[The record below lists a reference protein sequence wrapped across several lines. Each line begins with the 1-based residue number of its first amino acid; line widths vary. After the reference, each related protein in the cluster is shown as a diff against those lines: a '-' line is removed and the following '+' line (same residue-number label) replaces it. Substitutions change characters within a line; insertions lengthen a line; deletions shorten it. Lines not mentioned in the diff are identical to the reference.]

1 MSKMSELSQALDEM
15 IACGEGMIRAA
26 SALQE
31 IFSGS
36 EETAAE
42 QPAVKEPAPI
52 KEEKTEAP
60 AVEQVTA
67 KTYSFADVRK
77 AFSAK
82 SHAGFT
88 EQVKGLITKY
98 GADKLSGIK
107 PEDYAAIMADL
118 EVIG

>member
-26 SALQE
+26 RALQE

-36 EETAAE
+36 EETVAE
-42 QPAVKEPAPI
+42 QPVVKAEVS
-52 KEEKTEAP
+52 EEKTEAP
-60 AVEQVTA
+60 VVEQASA